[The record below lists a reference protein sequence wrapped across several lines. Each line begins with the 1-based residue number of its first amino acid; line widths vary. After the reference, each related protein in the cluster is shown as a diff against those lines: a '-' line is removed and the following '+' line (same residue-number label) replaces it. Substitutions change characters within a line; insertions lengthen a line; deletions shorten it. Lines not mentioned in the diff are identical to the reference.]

1 MVMWDV
7 SSGTAIARRARE
19 AVLTNVETSLK
30 KYDTV
35 TSYEVFVESAAG
47 DKVATEIRDLALNY
61 LGIGVANAIAIFD
74 PDMVVIGG
82 GVSKAGQVVFDKV
95 QEVVNQR
102 CFKSMAKHC
111 KIVEAGLGTDAGVVG
126 AVALAL
132 LESK

>member
-1 MVMWDV
+1 MLPP
-7 SSGTAIARRARE
+7 SLLPSGLVTAYPFEHNLQAG
-19 AVLTNVETSLK
+19 K
-30 KYDTV
+30 
-35 TSYEVFVESAAG
+35 G
-47 DKVATEIRDLALNY
+47 DKEAKKIRDKALNY
-61 LGIGVANAIAIFD
+61 LGIGVANAIEIFD
-74 PDMVVIGG
+74 PDMVVICG